1 MGMTNRIENN
11 YADDADLIKSIA
23 KPRIDVLIGIK
34 FLAEWIF
41 KAYSAK
47 MTNREQGKVLY
58 NMLSILSRGN

>member
-1 MGMTNRIENN
+1 MTNRIENN
-11 YADDADLIKSIA
+11 YADDADKIKSIT

-34 FLAEWIF
+34 FLAKWIF